1 MQFIKFWDIYN
12 MKNVQNGPLHSETY
26 QVSIWTEFK
35 RNSRELIFYTPSC
48 GCLGVHI
55 SISLAVENTDLTNM
69 YPV

>member
-1 MQFIKFWDIYN
+1 MALYTVKPT
-12 MKNVQNGPLHSETY
+12 KSR
-26 QVSIWTEFK
+26 TEFK